1 VAAITFLLDLVIY
14 GQERMGKAWCM
25 MEFENLLQ
33 DLEDASYDSCGYRL
47 CRWKMEGCGFAEAE
61 RCGPA
66 IL

>member
-1 VAAITFLLDLVIY
+1 
-14 GQERMGKAWCM
+14 M